1 MANQE
6 VSSRKVFTG
15 FIWFIISKLFPALSG
30 LIIFFVTSRA
40 ITAEDLG
47 LITLSVSIITF
58 IIYLSYNGFCDAIIQ
73 IKELKQKH
81 INTVF
86 FLNTISSSI
95 LFTISAVV
103 IFMLTYFGV
112 FPKRLNYIYIILGL
126 KCLLDTFSL
135 LPVAL
140 LARQM
145 EFKAIGIR
153 TLYSSIISALVA
165 LPVFYYFGSISAL
178 IVNYLTSSILGFIIA
193 WISSPYPLIIKF
205 DRESYKDLR
214 HIGVTT
220 TAAKLISSVSFDNI
234 FIGFFGSG
242 VTLGL
247 YSFSKR
253 VFGIFTDILSGGISS
268 VTYPLYASLQDDKN
282 KLKESFLKATFL
294 SALVGIPAYTGL
306 ILLSPSL
313 IPLFFGSQWNEAV
326 PVLQISCLLGF
337 ITCIGSLQTSLI
349 KGVGKSMWILKYQ
362 CAQQILTILIAILF
376 SPQGPTVVMAMI
388 TIKTFLVWPFTI
400 FYITKLLSISVF
412 SYLRNLFKPFVSGAV
427 LVCVFYLLKV
437 LLGSINPYLFVVL
450 EIFICAVFY
459 ILSILILARREII
472 IMLSGLKK

>member
-86 FLNTISSSI
+86 SKHNIIKYFVYDKCCGHFYVN
-95 LFTISAVV
+95 
-103 IFMLTYFGV
+103 IFWG
-112 FPKRLNYIYIILGL
+112 FPKTVKLYIYNLRFEMLIRYILSSPG
-126 KCLLDTFSL
+126 CS
-135 LPVAL
+135 